1 MNFKTGNQ
9 PLRLM
14 AAGVLASAL
23 VSACAAG
30 SGTSSNS
37 VANEAD
43 VTKAQAALETAYAGT
58 DGPVPSSGP
67 QAAADKEVWL
77 ISCGEAAEGCAAPHA
92 AAAEAAEAMGW
103 ETTSCDGKLNPAT
116 YGECV
121 RNATAASPDAIV
133 LISVSCEAVQEPL
146 SAAKEAGIKIYAV
159 DAFDCDSN
167 GGDAL
172 FDGEIIYHDN
182 ASIEDRYQTDIAEAM
197 ASYLVATNDGAAKTI
212 VLRQDDALASRYLA
226 DGLED
231 ALADCAGCETYTLVI
246 SLGDFSDG
254 SFANKVSAALVQH
267 PDANAVAAPYDAM
280 INLGAGQSILKAG
293 RPITLVSLGGLA
305 SNVDLIRDGGQT
317 MDVGTPSGWIGWAA
331 IDGLNRVFAGAPQVD
346 SGIGL
351 QVIDKDHNLPGEGQA
366 YDGNLGSDGKPAQDY
381 KAIYRASWGG

>member
-1 MNFKTGNQ
+1 MNLKAGKLNS
-9 PLRLM
+9 RLV
-14 AAGVLASAL
+14 AVTVLASAL
-23 VSACAAG
+23 ASACG
-30 SGTSSNS
+30 SGSGSGGSS
-37 VANEAD
+37 VANQAD
-43 VTKAQAALETAYAGT
+43 ITKAQAALEAAYAGT
-58 DGPVPSSGP
+58 DGPVPRSGP
-67 QAAADKEVWL
+67 QSAEDKEVWL
-77 ISCGEAAEGCAAPHA
+77 ISCGEAAEGCAAPRA

-146 SAAKEAGIKIYAV
+146 SAAKGAGIKIYAV

-167 GGDAL
+167 GGDTL
-172 FDGEIIYHDN
+172 FDGEIVYHEN
-182 ASIEDRYQTDIAEAM
+182 ASIEDRYEQDIADAM
-197 ASYLVATNDGAAKTI
+197 AAYLVATNKGAAKTI
-212 VLRQDDALASRYLA
+212 VLRQDDALASRHLA
-226 DGLED
+226 DGLEE
-231 ALADCAGCETYTLVI
+231 ALADCAGCETYPLDI

-293 RPITLVSLGGLA
+293 RPITLVSLGGLG
-305 SNVDLIRDGGQT
+305 SNIDLIRDGGQT

-331 IDGLNRVFAGAPQVD
+331 IDGLNRVFAGEPQVD

-351 QVIDKDHNLPGEGQA
+351 QIIDRDHNLPGKGEA
-366 YDGNLGSDGKPAQDY
+366 YDGNLDPDGKPAQDY
-381 KAIYRASWGG
+381 EAIYRASWGR